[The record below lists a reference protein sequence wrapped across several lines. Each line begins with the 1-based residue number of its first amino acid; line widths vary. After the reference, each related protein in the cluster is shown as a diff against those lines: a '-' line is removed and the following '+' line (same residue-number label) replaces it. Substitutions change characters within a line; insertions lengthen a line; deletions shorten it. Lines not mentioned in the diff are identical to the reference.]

1 MGKVI
6 DLTGQVF
13 GRLTVVGFAG
23 IGSNR
28 SARWECI
35 CLCGAVVVIN
45 SATLRN
51 GRTQSCGCYHKQLLR
66 ERNTLHGLCKSTEYG
81 SWSNMRKRCNRPN
94 DPQYADY
101 GGRGIT
107 VCEEWESFENFYKD
121 MGPKP
126 TPKHSIDRI
135 DVNSNYEPS
144 NCRWADR
151 IVQARNMR
159 RSTADDSGV
168 RYNERDNCWEL
179 FIRADNK
186 TVRVGSYINKE
197 DAVAAR
203 KAAVQKY
210 WVHGDPAP
218 SAGALQRNNTS
229 GHRGISWSK
238 EFSKWEC
245 YVYANR
251 KRKLIGRFTDLE
263 DAVQARAHHGIT
275 AQVKKEKP

>member
-13 GRLTVVGFAG
+13 GRLTVVSFAG

-66 ERNTLHGLCKSTEYG
+66 ERNTSHGLCKTAEYS
-81 SWSNMRKRCNRPN
+81 SWLNMRKRCNKAN

-107 VCEEWESFENFYKD
+107 VCEEWESFENFYRD

-135 DVNSNYEPS
+135 DNDGPYCKE
-144 NCRWADR
+144 NCRWATQKQQNTNQRSNKRLNFNGESLTISEWADR
-151 IVQARNMR
+151 
-159 RSTADDSGV
+159 
-168 RYNERDNCWEL
+168 L
-179 FIRADNK
+179 
-186 TVRVGSYINKE
+186 
-197 DAVAAR
+197 
-203 KAAVQKY
+203 
-210 WVHGDPAP
+210 
-218 SAGALQRNNTS
+218 
-229 GHRGISWSK
+229 GISASTLHSRLRLGWDTNRVLSTPSK
-238 EFSKWEC
+238 EQ
-245 YVYANR
+245 R
-251 KRKLIGRFTDLE
+251 KRVSLDSASKSKQLS
-263 DAVQARAHHGIT
+263 
-275 AQVKKEKP
+275 

>member
-135 DVNSNYEPS
+135 DNDGNYCKD
-144 NCRWADR
+144 NCRWATQKQQNTNQRSNKRLSFNGETLTISEWADR
-151 IVQARNMR
+151 
-159 RSTADDSGV
+159 
-168 RYNERDNCWEL
+168 L
-179 FIRADNK
+179 
-186 TVRVGSYINKE
+186 
-197 DAVAAR
+197 
-203 KAAVQKY
+203 
-210 WVHGDPAP
+210 
-218 SAGALQRNNTS
+218 
-229 GHRGISWSK
+229 GISVSTLHSRLRLGWDAHRVLSTPSK
-238 EFSKWEC
+238 EQ
-245 YVYANR
+245 R
-251 KRKLIGRFTDLE
+251 KRLSLDTISKSKQL
-263 DAVQARAHHGIT
+263 
-275 AQVKKEKP
+275 P